1 MAQKITEWSIE
12 AADGSWYTAWS
23 VRGRSALQYYRGWE
37 TSPVHVMS
45 QQSIPLKS
53 IEQVG
58 EEQITQFREFSKIY
72 NKMSELCFNECVFD
86 FGTSEVRNREE
97 RCAMSCTEKYM
108 KATKAMGSSFTETH
122 PANNLNN

>member
-1 MAQKITEWSIE
+1 MGNPQLPTLH
-12 AADGSWYTAWS
+12 YTSENIKRKLLAEFKYLEN
-23 VRGRSALQYYRGWE
+23 GLK
-37 TSPVHVMS
+37 TFPVHVMS

-122 PANNLNN
+122 PANNFNN